1 MHPNSY
7 LYFTQRLNT
16 CTDVLFLNFGVFTE
30 EASKKH
36 PFPNPCTYRTALLHY
51 LDITSCP
58 RTHIL
63 RELAEY
69 ATDDK
74 DKEFLL
80 KLTSATPEGKV
91 RNRNEQAL

>member
-1 MHPNSY
+1 MP
-7 LYFTQRLNT
+7 
-16 CTDVLFLNFGVFTE
+16 CLFPE

-69 ATDDK
+69 ATAEK
-74 DKEFLL
+74 DKELLL
-80 KLTSATPEGKV
+80 KLCSATPEGKV
-91 RNRNEQAL
+91 GAPYSHYMSHF